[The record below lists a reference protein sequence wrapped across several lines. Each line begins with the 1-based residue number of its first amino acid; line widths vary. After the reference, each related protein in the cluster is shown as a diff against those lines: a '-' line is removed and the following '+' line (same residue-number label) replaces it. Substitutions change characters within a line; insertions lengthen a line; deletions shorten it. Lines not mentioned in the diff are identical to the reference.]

1 MNTLLANVHAFYRA
15 TSDDLGT
22 DLRTLVTTFTPAV
35 VATYTA
41 GYVVGEYVF
50 RLRDRYINR

>member
-15 TSDDLGT
+15 TSEDLGT
-22 DLRTLVTTFTPAV
+22 DLHTLVTTFTPL
-35 VATYTA
+35 YTA